1 MAESTEDY
9 IRQHAF
15 GTPQLKPD
23 EKRAFLGNFRE
34 RVALAL
40 TIAQLNNS
48 KTPAMV
54 TDVLKGYPEYRM
66 YLNGKM
72 ADSMISQYMK
82 LAIEQN
88 YQFTILVQ
96 NGVRVEQKVSM
107 NDFGVVIA
115 SPTDKI
121 KKRVTF

>member
-1 MAESTEDY
+1 MAENTEDF

-15 GTPQLKPD
+15 GNPQLKPD

-40 TIAQLNNS
+40 TIAELNNS
-48 KTPAMV
+48 KTPEMV
-54 TDVLKGYPEYRM
+54 VGILRGYPEYRM

-72 ADSMISQYMK
+72 ADSMINQYMK
-82 LAIEQN
+82 LAIAEN

-107 NDFGVVIA
+107 RDFGLVIA